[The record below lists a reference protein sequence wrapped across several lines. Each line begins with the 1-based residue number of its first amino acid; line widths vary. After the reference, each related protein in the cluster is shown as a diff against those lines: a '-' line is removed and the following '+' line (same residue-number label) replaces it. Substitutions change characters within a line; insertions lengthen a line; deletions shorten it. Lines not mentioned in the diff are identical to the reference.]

1 MRNLVAAFLVA
12 FSTVPITAQAVQAP
26 SQTVA
31 ETAASRFIAAFN
43 GPRSLEGFVE
53 SSFTQA
59 SLGRESAKQ
68 RAADLDR
75 LKAAAGGL
83 TVVESKQQ
91 GERMVEIIAAT
102 RNGGKF
108 ARLVLFTS
116 GKEPG
121 KISDIFM
128 LDARDP
134 QRVAA
139 DAFPKS
145 KVSDQEAARLIAR
158 RIEGL
163 AKEDRFSGTVLV
175 AHRDKVLVPEAR
187 GSANLDWNIAN
198 RLSTRFHVA
207 SVGKMWTA
215 VAVLRLVEE
224 GKLSLD
230 DNLAKW
236 VPSYPHR
243 EAAEKIT
250 MRMLLQHRGGLAEW
264 DGRKL
269 GDVTGAE
276 AAATMTEAPGE
287 PDKAFAYSNA
297 GYVLLQA
304 AAETAS
310 GLNFDQL
317 MQRYVF
323 APAGMR
329 RSGVWPVT
337 AIVPDR
343 ATGYLRPASDPLGFG
358 PRFANAQFL
367 GYGANGSGGGYSTA
381 DDMLAFHRALAG
393 GKLVRPDTLK
403 RMIDEAVEF
412 PGTQR
417 PSRYGLGLTL
427 TECTGMPTLG
437 HGGGGPNS
445 GVSSVT
451 YASVDGE
458 WTVVVLSNYDPP
470 AAEDLAFD
478 ICELVSRR

>member
-1 MRNLVAAFLVA
+1 MRTLFVAILAAFCA
-12 FSTVPITAQAVQAP
+12 IPTAAQTIQAP
-26 SQTVA
+26 QRTMA
-31 ETAASRFIAAFN
+31 EAAASRLIAAFN
-43 GPRSLEGFVE
+43 GPAPLKPFVE
-53 SSFTQA
+53 SNFTQA
-59 SLGRESAKQ
+59 ALGRESAKL
-68 RAADLDR
+68 RAADLER

-83 TVVESKQQ
+83 TVVKSKNQ
-91 GERMVEIIAAT
+91 GERMAEIIAAT

-116 GKEPG
+116 SKEPG
-121 KISDIFM
+121 KISDIFV

-134 QRVAA
+134 KRVAA
-139 DAFPKS
+139 DGFPDT
-145 KVSDQEAARLIAR
+145 KVSEAEAVRLLKR
-158 RIEGL
+158 RIDAL
-163 AKEDRFSGTVLV
+163 AKEDRFSGTVLL
-175 AHRDKVLVPEAR
+175 AHHDKVLLSEAR
-187 GSANLDWNIAN
+187 GFADLDWKVPNHV
-198 RLSTRFHVA
+198 STRFHIA
-207 SVGKMWTA
+207 SVGKMWMA
-215 VAVLRLVEE
+215 VAVMRLAEQ

-230 DNLAKW
+230 DSLAKW
-236 VPSYPHR
+236 VPAYPHR
-243 EAAEKIT
+243 AAAEKIT
-250 MRMLLQHRGGLAEW
+250 LRMLLQHRAGLAEW

-269 GDVTGAE
+269 GDMTGAE

-287 PDKAFAYSNA
+287 PDKAFVYSNA

-304 AAETAS
+304 AAEAAS
-310 GLNFDQL
+310 GLTFEQL
-317 MQRYVF
+317 MQREVF

-337 AIVPDR
+337 AVLSDR

-381 DDMLAFHRALAG
+381 DDMFAFHRALAI
-393 GKLVRPDTLK
+393 GKLVRPATLK
-403 RMIDEAVEF
+403 RMTGETVDF

-427 TECTGMPTLG
+427 TQCAGLPTLG

-451 YASVDGE
+451 YATLDGE

-478 ICELVSRR
+478 ICELVNRR